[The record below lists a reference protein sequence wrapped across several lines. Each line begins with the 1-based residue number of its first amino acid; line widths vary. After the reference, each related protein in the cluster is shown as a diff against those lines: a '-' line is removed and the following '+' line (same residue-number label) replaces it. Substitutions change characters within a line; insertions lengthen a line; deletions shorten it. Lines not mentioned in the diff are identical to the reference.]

1 LEFCDYNY
9 NYKYSLL
16 CNKNNLSNYL
26 YIHIIKQLLLY
37 IVSQQINTIEQV
49 LVILGNNVTTLD
61 NYLVLYVMY
70 ARLQVDIK
78 QQVAAVL
85 QQQKASKEKLASSV
99 ALLLGSCEDHGTP
112 YTWRWTTGA
121 VESVVKGDMTS
132 IGGGH
137 RCGPLWLLHGSSS
150 PSLSLPKNPR

>member
-78 QQVAAVL
+78 QQVAA
-85 QQQKASKEKLASSV
+85 
-99 ALLLGSCEDHGTP
+99 AL
-112 YTWRWTTGA
+112 
-121 VESVVKGDMTS
+121 
-132 IGGGH
+132 
-137 RCGPLWLLHGSSS
+137 
-150 PSLSLPKNPR
+150 